1 MERSAGS
8 GPEPRA
14 GSADNTAVLED
25 SASPAFWVLLLPTL
39 RRGVCP
45 KTGRLSPP
53 AMDEHVTQAGV
64 VPVALIHRHG
74 PCTEFVA

>member
-1 MERSAGS
+1 M
-8 GPEPRA
+8 
-14 GSADNTAVLED
+14 SADNTAVLGD

-45 KTGRLSPP
+45 KTGGLSPL
-53 AMDEHVTQAGV
+53 AMDEYMTQAGV
-64 VPVALIHRHG
+64 VPVAWTHGHG